1 MPDNKKHHYVPVF
14 YLKRFSDND
23 KSINLWNIP
32 KAKKIL
38 SAKLRSQC
46 YKDYFY
52 GTELLIEHTLGTVEA
67 RLSKIFRLIDQYKCP
82 PINGS
87 EDRLLL
93 LLYIII
99 QYSRTKYSADSINE
113 LTDKLFKQ
121 IFREKAEAEGVDL
134 TKGQIGITN
143 APQFS
148 LGLSVQCL
156 PLLIDLE
163 CKILNNHT
171 EVEFVTSD
179 NPVVLYNQL
188 FSYDKT
194 GSNTGYA
201 SKGLQIFLPIS
212 PQLAICFYDKKIYR
226 VGKNKKTFVIITNP
240 KDIYELNTLQM
251 CSAYVN
257 IYFSDSKLNIEA
269 LCKKG
274 KKFRRKQKSSM
285 DVFKPINE
293 GANKK
298 SELLVSSKED
308 IKTNLKLSF
317 VRQTRNSK
325 VWLKKF
331 KKSKSKPAVV
341 VRDEKLCADHREFL
355 KNVDKKKYTPSEFFE
370 FITDKYKRS

>member
-1 MPDNKKHHYVPVF
+1 M
-14 YLKRFSDND
+14 
-23 KSINLWNIP
+23 
-32 KAKKIL
+32 
-38 SAKLRSQC
+38 
-46 YKDYFY
+46 
-52 GTELLIEHTLGTVEA
+52 
-67 RLSKIFRLIDQYKCP
+67 
-82 PINGS
+82 
-87 EDRLLL
+87 
-93 LLYIII
+93 
-99 QYSRTKYSADSINE
+99 
-113 LTDKLFKQ
+113 
-121 IFREKAEAEGVDL
+121 
-134 TKGQIGITN
+134 
-143 APQFS
+143 
-148 LGLSVQCL
+148 
-156 PLLIDLE
+156 
-163 CKILNNHT
+163 
-171 EVEFVTSD
+171 EFVTSD

-325 VWLKKF
+325 GWLKKF